1 MKETQWLK
9 IQAYLDGELAA
20 AEVKEVEAWLA
31 QDAEARSMLEEL
43 KGTVG
48 ALKQADTIVP
58 VPCSGDFYW
67 SQIQRQI
74 EGVEQSAHEN
84 SRVSWLPSWW
94 KMLLPASAVGLLAVL
109 LSLNPGHERAISTA
123 YYIEVETA
131 YPDASVMTYR
141 SESEGVSV
149 VWINTP

>member
-9 IQAYLDGELAA
+9 IQAYLDGELTS
-20 AEVKEVEAWLA
+20 AEAQEVETWLT
-31 QDAEARSMLEEL
+31 QDAEARSIYEEL

-48 ALKQADTIVP
+48 ALKQADAGVP
-58 VPCSGDFYW
+58 LPCSGDFYW

-74 EGVEQSAHEN
+74 EGVERPAQEARPSTW
-84 SRVSWLPSWW
+84 VPSWW
-94 KMLLPASAVGLLAVL
+94 KVLLPASVVGLLAVL
-109 LSLNPGHERAISTA
+109 LSLNPARNPVMATGYH
-123 YYIEVETA
+123 IEVETD